1 MKVESILIENFK
13 RFEHLEVSF
22 KNQTLNEVS
31 NRFLVVGDNGTGKTT
46 LLQAIALPLALATRQ
61 IQSVSDFDWLGFL
74 PGRFQRWGHPY
85 IELVVSF
92 EDEEIEAT
100 QAVARRWLDTQ
111 PDRSGVEP
119 GDRNSVQLILDGESC
134 RARTSA
140 EYCQFWGRYYAQ
152 QLLKTD
158 PSVRSEFAKLPGI
171 FWVDQFRNLGVRSQI
186 EEQGNGSSKSGGGRV
201 SFEVG
206 VSRLRKYLNGW
217 KFAQLT
223 HSYTFDYLM
232 QLENLYQKIFPGR
245 SFAGVE
251 PMPGIDSPTP
261 EDYYFLINDGHR
273 TYDIVE
279 MSAGEQSV
287 FPILYEFVRQQIA
300 YSVVLIDEIELN
312 LHPPAAQ
319 LLVRQ
324 LTKLSQNCQFIFTT
338 HSEAVSDVI
347 GEDETYSLLVS
358 LSSQYHCYRIN
369 RSAREDTQETSP
381 L

>member
-1 MKVESILIENFK
+1 MKVESILIKNFK
-13 RFEHLEVSF
+13 RFDHLEVSF

-31 NRFLVVGDNGTGKTT
+31 NRFLLVGDNGTGKTT

-61 IQSVSDFDWLGFL
+61 IQNVSEFDWLGFL
-74 PGRFQRWGHPY
+74 PGRYQRWGHPH
-85 IELVVSF
+85 IELEVSF

-100 QAVARRWLDTQ
+100 KAVARRWLDAQ
-111 PDRSGVEP
+111 PERFGIEP
-119 GDRNSVQLILDGESC
+119 GDSNSVQIILDGEKC
-134 RARTSA
+134 RARTNS
-140 EYCQFWGRYYAQ
+140 EYFQFLGRYYAR

-158 PSVRSEFAKLPGI
+158 SSIRSEFAKLPGI
-171 FWVDQFRNLGVRSQI
+171 FWFDQFRNLGSNPYLV
-186 EEQGNGSSKSGGGRV
+186 EATDNGSGESNSRI
-201 SFEVG
+201 SFESG
-206 VSRLRKYLNGW
+206 VARLRRYLNGW
-217 KFAQLT
+217 KLAQQARNQP
-223 HSYTFDYLM
+223 YRIDYLM
-232 QLENLYQKIFPGR
+232 ELENSYKRIFPGR

-251 PMPGIDSPTP
+251 PMPGVDSPTA
-261 EDYYFLINDGHR
+261 EDFFFLLNDGHR

-300 YSVVLIDEIELN
+300 HSVVLIDEIDLN

-324 LTKLSQNCQFIFTT
+324 IPKLSQNCQFIFTT

-347 GEDETYSLLVS
+347 GEDETYRLLGGA
-358 LSSQYHCYRIN
+358 LC
-369 RSAREDTQETSP
+369 

>member
-1 MKVESILIENFK
+1 MKVESILIKNFK
-13 RFEHLEVSF
+13 RFDRLEVSF

-61 IQSVSDFDWLGFL
+61 IQTVSDFDWLGFL

-119 GDRNSVQLILDGESC
+119 SDRNSVQLILDGESC

-140 EYCQFWGRYYAQ
+140 EYCQFWGRYYAR

-158 PSVRSEFAKLPGI
+158 PSIRSEFAKLPGI
-171 FWVDQFRNLGVRSQI
+171 FWFDQFRNLGVRSQL

-223 HSYTFDYLM
+223 NSYTFDYLM

-300 YSVVLIDEIELN
+300 YSVVLIDEIDLN

-347 GEDETYSLLVS
+347 GEDETYRLLGGA
-358 LSSQYHCYRIN
+358 LC
-369 RSAREDTQETSP
+369 

>member
-1 MKVESILIENFK
+1 MKVESILIKNFK
-13 RFEHLEVSF
+13 RFDHLEVSF
-22 KNQTLNEVS
+22 KNQSLNDVS
-31 NRFLVVGDNGTGKTT
+31 KRFLVVGDNGTGKTT

-74 PGRFQRWGHPY
+74 PGRYQRWGHPY
-85 IELVVSF
+85 IELEVSF

-100 QAVARRWLDTQ
+100 QAVARRWLDAQ
-111 PDRSGVEP
+111 PERFGVEP
-119 GDRNSVQLILDGESC
+119 GDSNSVQIILDGERC
-134 RARTSA
+134 RARNSP
-140 EYCQFWGRYYAQ
+140 EYFQFWGRYYAR

-171 FWVDQFRNLGVRSQI
+171 FWFDQFRNLGSNPPI
-186 EEQGNGSSKSGGGRV
+186 EENGYGSEKSGIGRV
-201 SFEVG
+201 SFELG
-206 VSRLRKYLNGW
+206 VARLRKYLNGW

-223 HSYTFDYLM
+223 HSYPIDYLM
-232 QLENLYQKIFPGR
+232 QLENLYKKIFPGR

-300 YSVVLIDEIELN
+300 RSVVLIDEIDLN

-324 LTKLSQNCQFIFTT
+324 IPKISQNCQFIFTT
-338 HSEAVSDVI
+338 HSEAVSDII
-347 GEDETYSLLVS
+347 GEDETYRLLGGA
-358 LSSQYHCYRIN
+358 LC
-369 RSAREDTQETSP
+369 